1 MTTYNQLDTWTRPG
15 HGHIGSRH
23 LDRVIGVIN
32 GKGGVGKTS
41 VAVNLAGNLAH
52 QGYAVLLCGLDPQ
65 DNAGEDLGYLSQ
77 NLSDD
82 GTNLTHALRGTDTL
96 RPLKNIRPHLD
107 VVPGGD
113 ALEEFLAELHIRRH
127 LGHDDSYALAD
138 TLAAVA
144 DNYDVI
150 LIDAPPGYADLQHQV
165 LVAARWMLVPTA
177 VDASSRKG
185 LARLADRLRTSTQY
199 NDHIGLLGVVLF
211 DVPVAATRIRDAALR
226 AIRDDLGTDAPLLTA
241 SIRTAPAAAKD
252 ARDRGWLM
260 HELAEEV
267 RSAGPFWKRDKN
279 AGPALA
285 ASARNVAADYAALMT
300 EMLTVLVAAESTQ
313 QEDQS

>member
-1 MTTYNQLDTWTRPG
+1 MTTTTHLDSWTRPG
-15 HGHIGSRH
+15 DTPIGSRH

-41 VAVNLAGNLAH
+41 VAVNLAAQLAA
-52 QGYAVLLCGLDPQ
+52 QDYSVLLCGLDPQ

-77 NLSDD
+77 GLGDD
-82 GTNLTHALRGTDTL
+82 GANLANALRGSDTL
-96 RPLKNIRPHLD
+96 SPLKDVRPGLD

-113 ALEEFLAELHIRRH
+113 ALEQFLAELHIRTH

-138 TLAAVA
+138 TLADVA
-144 DNYDVI
+144 DDYDVI
-150 LIDAPPGYADLQHQV
+150 LIDAPPGYAALQHQV

-185 LARLADRLRTSTQY
+185 LARLADRLSSSAAY
-199 NDHIGLLGVVLF
+199 NDEIGLLGVVLF
-211 DVPVAATRIRDAALR
+211 DVPVAASRIRDAALR
-226 AIRDDLGTDAPLLTA
+226 AIRDDLGTDAPLFTA

-267 RSAGPFWKRDKN
+267 RSAGPFWKRDKT

-285 ASARNVAADYAALMT
+285 ASARNVAADYKALMT
-300 EMLTVLVAAESTQ
+300 EMLTVLVAAENTQ
-313 QEDQS
+313 QEES